1 MRRSHPPGLE
11 FAGCVERQGL
21 RGPVTRSSTKENA
34 LRLKLGRGA
43 VAATVIATLL
53 VPAVGSVAGP
63 RKKLE
68 QVENKLD
75 QIRQALADDSA
86 EALTLQQRVDKKNEL
101 LTELQLEIVA
111 INERSEVVKGE
122 LAGAQARIDE
132 TQLEIDRIEADAT
145 AQAVALYKTGAVET
159 LDALLNAE
167 SLVELDESVQMLGIA
182 AQENT
187 GALLEYG
194 RLQVTIRGQHREL
207 FDKQEELRDLVRQ
220 KSERMKEVRALRGEL
235 SAELEK
241 LRKEMGIKE
250 AREGKLVEDEA
261 ALRAKILGAQ
271 AASAVQ
277 SLGESASGYI
287 WPINGNVTSYYG
299 ARWGRMHSGIDIDG
313 YTGQPIVASKAGQVI
328 LASYYSGYGLA
339 VIIDHGG
346 GYSTLYA
353 HMSAVNT
360 AEGQMVDQGQLIG
373 YVGCT
378 GSCTGDHL
386 HFEVRVNGAHRDPM
400 AYLP

>member
-1 MRRSHPPGLE
+1 M
-11 FAGCVERQGL
+11 
-21 RGPVTRSSTKENA
+21 
-34 LRLKLGRGA
+34 RLKLGRGA
-43 VAATVIATLL
+43 IAATVIATLL

-75 QIRQALADDSA
+75 QIRRQLAEQSA
-86 EALTLQQRVDKKNEL
+86 KAGSLQERVDSINSL
-101 LTELQLEIVA
+101 LTQLQIEMIELDGRIE
-111 INERSEVVKGE
+111 EVRTE
-122 LAGAQARIDE
+122 LSGAQARIDE
-132 TQLEIDRIEADAT
+132 TQLQIDAIEEKAT
-145 AQAVALYKTGAVET
+145 AQAVALYKTGAIET
-159 LDALLNAE
+159 LDALLNAG

-187 GALLEYG
+187 GELLEYG

-207 FDKQEELRDLVRQ
+207 FDKKEELRTMLADKAERAKEQRELRRDLNRDI
-220 KSERMKEVRALRGEL
+220 
-235 SAELEK
+235 AELREQ
-241 LRKEMGIKE
+241 MGLKQ
-250 AREGKLVEDEA
+250 AQEGELVEDEN

-277 SLGESASGYI
+277 SLGESSSGYI

-313 YTGQPIVASKAGQVI
+313 YTGQPMVASKGGQVI
-328 LASYYSGYGLA
+328 LATYYSGYGLA

-346 GYSTLYA
+346 SYSTLYG
-353 HMSAVNT
+353 HMSAVSV
-360 AEGQMVDQGQLIG
+360 AEGQMVDQGDLIG